1 MTPIKVGIG
10 QIRME
15 WSGRAN
21 TKAMIWAIKQAAD
34 SGAQLCVFP
43 ELAVTGFHRQI
54 RAEATPDAVRDRL
67 LEVQQT
73 CARHSTAVVS
83 GAPTFHADGRVFNSC
98 VFISERGELAG
109 VVDKI
114 GLTPA
119 EETFFARGSARSCV
133 ELLGYRTTAV
143 LCREIDDLEHLEAEL
158 PSLALQIIFWPGM
171 MRPAVDGSES
181 THVQHA
187 QQLARRTRAFIIQ
200 ANWPNSL
207 NYPEESA
214 EAGHSLVIHPDG
226 RILLRL
232 PMAAAGVGVFELGQ
246 TNFGWRA
253 QPQPSTSDTTATAA
267 RAR

>member
-1 MTPIKVGIG
+1 
-10 QIRME
+10 ME
-15 WSGRAN
+15 WSGVAN
-21 TKAMIWAIKQAAD
+21 TQSMLRAMMQAAS

-54 RAEATPDAVRDRL
+54 RTEATRHLVEAHTQALRQACRDL
-67 LEVQQT
+67 SLAIVFG
-73 CARHSTAVVS
+73 SPS
-83 GAPTFHADGRVFNSC
+83 FGDDGRVFNSC
-98 VFISERGELAG
+98 VFIDERGQQVG
-109 VVDKI
+109 VIEKI

-119 EETFFARGSARSCV
+119 EETFFARGSTRTSV

-143 LCREIDDLEHLEAEL
+143 LCREIDDLEELEAEL
-158 PSLALQIIFWPGM
+158 PSLSPQIIFWPGM

-187 QQLARRTRAFIIQ
+187 QQLARCTGAFIIQ

-214 EAGHSLVIHPDG
+214 EAGHSVVLAPRGDELI
-226 RILLRL
+226 RL

-246 TNFGWRA
+246 AKLEWHTQSESA
-253 QPQPSTSDTTATAA
+253 VTETSGGAA
-267 RAR
+267 R

>member
-73 CARHSTAVVS
+73 SARHSMAVVS

-98 VFISERGELAG
+98 VFISERGEVAG

-158 PSLALQIIFWPGM
+158 PAISPQIIFWPGM

-187 QQLARRTRAFIIQ
+187 QQLARCTGAFIIQ

-214 EAGHSLVIHPDG
+214 EAGHSVVLDPSGEELI
-226 RILLRL
+226 RL
-232 PMAAAGVGVFELGQ
+232 PMAAAGVGVFDLGQ
-246 TNFGWRA
+246 SNLQWHA
-253 QPQPSTSDTTATAA
+253 QVESEVGEKAGDGA
-267 RAR
+267 R

>member
-1 MTPIKVGIG
+1 VTPIKVGIG

-73 CARHSTAVVS
+73 SARHSMAVVS

-98 VFISERGELAG
+98 VFINERGELAG

-119 EETFFARGSARSCV
+119 EETFFARGSTRSSV
-133 ELLGYRTTAV
+133 DLLGYRTTAV
-143 LCREIDDLEHLEAEL
+143 LCREIDDLAHLEAEL
-158 PSLALQIIFWPGM
+158 PTLSPQIIFWPGM

-181 THVQHA
+181 MHVQHA
-187 QQLARRTRAFIIQ
+187 QQLARCARAFIIQ

-214 EAGHSLVIHPDG
+214 QAGHSLVIDPDG
-226 RILLRL
+226 ETLLRL
-232 PMAAAGVGVFELGQ
+232 PMAEAGVGIFDLGGSQ
-246 TNFGWRA
+246 CEWFA
-253 QPQPSTSDTTATAA
+253 Q
-267 RAR
+267 